1 MIAEVLPACTSLC
14 GMLTALAEVGRSQ
27 RLVKTGR
34 DSASAVSVF
43 QNLEKTGRDPGS
55 IATSKDSKWFTKC
68 S

>member
-1 MIAEVLPACTSLC
+1 M